1 MIAHGEEMKF
11 MVFKVVAALSMIL
24 STISLQALDNIR
36 YYSPDRIFSVLLP
49 SDWKQTEK
57 ENRFAIESSNEN
69 VSVNGSAYQK
79 EKSSLQNFANIRW
92 DLIKNSLPFYK
103 QIKTPYSFDLPG
115 MKAVAAEYAGTW
127 PGDKRLTYYFV
138 VCAQSGDKYISLS
151 FTMAPEEFSKNIQ
164 YYKTLS
170 RSLQFEKEG
179 SP

>member
-103 QIKTPYSFDLPG
+103 QIKTDRKS
-115 MKAVAAEYAGTW
+115 
-127 PGDKRLTYYFV
+127 V
-138 VCAQSGDKYISLS
+138 V
-151 FTMAPEEFSKNIQ
+151 
-164 YYKTLS
+164 
-170 RSLQFEKEG
+170 
-179 SP
+179 